1 MNRDDIMEGLLCYM
15 DQVEGRLAEALRRED
30 MWKDHC
36 QALKKELAI
45 LKGEEQ

>member
-1 MNRDDIMEGLLCYM
+1 MSRDDIMEDLQVYM
-15 DQVEGRLAEALRRED
+15 DLVESRLAEALRRED
-30 MWKDHC
+30 MWKEHC